1 MIAQIV
7 LNNITKATDKMYSY
21 TIPENLLDNAKVGV
35 RVSVPFGKG
44 NRKTEG
50 YIVGYD
56 DSNYIENLKDILEI
70 IDDEQ
75 YFDEQGVELAKFIR
89 HRYFCTYAEAIKL
102 LIPAGVNVKY
112 KKIVSLLSEDAE
124 YIREHTEHSVTAE
137 KIINVLKITQTPIEL
152 NELSAK
158 VGRKSIKDVVD
169 KLKELGI
176 LYVEYHKTEGMKTK
190 TVSTASLL
198 IDRSEAYALAE
209 NMQKK
214 APARARVLEMLCEC
228 ESIELSELL
237 KLCETTRNTV
247 NALVQ
252 KRYVEIVQKPI
263 VLGVIDKLSEIEEK
277 HITLTDEQKN
287 AIERIS
293 PYIENDTTK
302 TFLLHGIT
310 GSGKTEVYLSLIDK
324 CISKGKTALFLVPE
338 ISLTPQMIS
347 VVTKKFGERVAVLH
361 SSLTQRQRY
370 DEWFRIKNGDAD
382 VVIGARSA
390 VFAPLKKLGLI
401 IIDEEHEQSYKSET
415 NPRYH
420 AGEIARFRAKAENA
434 VLLFASATPSL
445 ESYYLANHG
454 RYQLIEMEHRVNEA
468 SLPDVSIVDMREEL
482 KEENKSIFSKKLKD
496 AIEYNLKN
504 KKQTIL
510 FLNKRG
516 FSSFVSCRNCGYV
529 VECPNC
535 NISLTYHKSNNS
547 LICHYCDY
555 KKKMPD
561 VCPQCQSKYIKLFGV
576 GTQRVADEIEHLFPE
591 AKVLRMDS
599 DTTSERDAHKKIIEE
614 FQRGNADILVGTQM
628 ISKGL
633 NFENVTLVGVL
644 AADMSLFMDDFRAY
658 ERTFD
663 LITQVCGRAGR
674 GKEKG
679 KAIIQTYNP
688 QNEILDFSKRNDY
701 KGFYQGEIEVR
712 SSLEYP
718 PFCEMIN
725 ITFSADNEREC
736 ERKTKS
742 FYKSFVD
749 ILKKEKY
756 NEFIRV
762 YPPSKAPMYR
772 INGKYRNR
780 IVIKLAYNK
789 KLYEILHY
797 LADEHYTSRSNVNL
811 VVDVNPQNMY

>member
-7 LNNITKATDKMYSY
+7 LNSITKATDKVYSY
-21 TIPENLLDNAKVGV
+21 TIPENLLDNAKIGA

-50 YIVGYD
+50 YIVGFD
-56 DSNYIENLKDILEI
+56 DSNYIKKLKDILEI

-75 YFDEQGVELAKFIR
+75 YFDEHGVELAKFIR

-102 LIPAGVNVKY
+102 LIPVGVNVKY
-112 KKIVSLLSEDAE
+112 KKIISLLCEDAE
-124 YIREHTEHSVTAE
+124 YIRKHTEHSVTAE
-137 KIINVLKITQTPIEL
+137 KIIDVLKSIQTPIEL

-158 VGRKSIKDVVD
+158 VGKKSIKDVLD
-169 KLKELGI
+169 RLKELGI
-176 LYVEYHKTEGMKTK
+176 LSVEYQKTEGMKTK
-190 TVSTASLL
+190 TVSMAELL

-209 NMQKK
+209 NIQKK

-237 KLCETTRNTV
+237 NLCETTRSTV

-252 KRYVEIVQKPI
+252 KRYVEIIQKPI
-263 VLGVIDKLSEIEEK
+263 ISGVVDKLSEIEEK
-277 HITLTDEQKN
+277 HITLTDEQRN
-287 AIERIS
+287 AVEIIS
-293 PYIENDTTK
+293 PCIENNTTK

-310 GSGKTEVYLSLIDK
+310 GSGKTEVYLSLIEK
-324 CISKGKTALFLVPE
+324 CKTYGKTALFLVPE
-338 ISLTPQMIS
+338 ISLTPQMINI
-347 VVTKKFGERVAVLH
+347 VTKKFGDRVAVLH

-390 VFAPLKKLGLI
+390 VFAPLKNLGLI

-420 AGEIARFRAKAENA
+420 ASEIARFRVKAENA
-434 VLLFASATPSL
+434 VLLLASATPSL

-454 RYQLIEMEHRVNEA
+454 RYNLLEMQHRVNDA
-468 SLPDVSIVDMREEL
+468 TLPDVSIVDMREEL
-482 KEENKSIFSKKLKD
+482 KGDNRSLFSDKLKHE
-496 AIEYNLKN
+496 IENNLKN

-510 FLNKRG
+510 FINKRG

-555 KKKMPD
+555 KEKMPD
-561 VCPQCQSKYIKLFGV
+561 VCPECQSKYIKLFGV
-576 GTQRVADEIEHLFPE
+576 GTQRVADEIEHLFPD
-591 AKVLRMDS
+591 ARVLRMDS
-599 DTTSERDAHKKIIEE
+599 DTTAERDAHKKIIDE
-614 FQRGNADILVGTQM
+614 FQSGNADILVGTQM

-633 NFENVTLVGVL
+633 DFENVTLVGVL

-663 LITQVCGRAGR
+663 LITQVCGRSGR

-688 QNEILDFSKRNDY
+688 QNEILDFSRRNDY
-701 KGFYQGEIEVR
+701 KGFYESEINVR

-725 ITFSADNEREC
+725 ITFSGENEREC
-736 ERKTKS
+736 ERKIKD
-742 FYKSFVD
+742 FYKSLVD
-749 ILKKEKY
+749 MLKREKY
-756 NEFIRV
+756 SEFIRV
-762 YPPSKAPMYR
+762 YPPSKAPIYR

-780 IVIKLAYNK
+780 IVIKATYNK

-797 LADEHYTSRSNVNL
+797 LADKHYTMRTNVNL